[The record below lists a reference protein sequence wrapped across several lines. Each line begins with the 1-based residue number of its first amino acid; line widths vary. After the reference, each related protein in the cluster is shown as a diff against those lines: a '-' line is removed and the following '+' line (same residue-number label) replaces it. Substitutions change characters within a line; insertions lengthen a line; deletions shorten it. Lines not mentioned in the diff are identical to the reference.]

1 MKKNICIITGSRAE
15 YGLLKPIIA
24 LVDEDKELELRLVVT
39 GMHLS
44 YEFGLTY
51 KEIEKDGFII
61 DEKIESVVSSDT
73 SSGVSKSMG
82 LTMIGF
88 ADYFARKKTDLVIV
102 LGDRYEIL
110 AATCSALIANI
121 PVAHI
126 HGGETTEGS
135 LDEAFR
141 HSITKMSYLHFV
153 SNEEYRKRVI
163 QLGEDPIRVFNVGAL
178 GVENIMKMNLL
189 NKSELE
195 ESIGFKLN
203 KRYALVTF
211 HPATLEK
218 NKLELQLKE
227 MLTALDSFK
236 DIKIIFTK
244 SNSDKDGRIINS
256 LIDNYVEYN
265 KERAIAF
272 NSMGQLRYLSAMKYS
287 SFVLGNSSSGIIE
300 APSFKIPTVNIG
312 DRQKGRI
319 QADSIINCDPNS
331 KEITDAI
338 NKALNQSEEKLKL
351 IINPYGQGNTSE
363 KIVNRIKEINLDKI
377 SLKKSFYDL

>member
-24 LVDEDKELELRLVVT
+24 LVDKDKELQLKLVVT

-178 GVENIMKMNLL
+178 GVENIMKMKLL
-189 NKSELE
+189 DRSELE

-227 MLTALDSFK
+227 MLIALDSFK

-256 LIDNYVEYN
+256 LIDNYVQNN

-319 QADSIINCDPNS
+319 QAESIINCDCNS
-331 KEITDAI
+331 KEIIDAI

-363 KIVNRIKEINLDKI
+363 SIVNRIKEISLDKI